1 MMFIVSK
8 RLYNFIAQL
17 GFFILLIVL
26 VIPVQGIF
34 ARNVVSFVRSLIPPS
49 CARLMHEQAVFS
61 IFIQG
66 LHYMIEN
73 VSR

>member
-1 MMFIVSK
+1 
-8 RLYNFIAQL
+8 
-17 GFFILLIVL
+17 
-26 VIPVQGIF
+26 
-34 ARNVVSFVRSLIPPS
+34 VRSLIPPS